1 MSSSKPQPNTPEN
14 SAPKHSAK
22 HSARASR
29 IAAAARWAV
38 LAASALCLLLTG
50 CTATTTGH
58 PAAAADLGR
67 WQPPAILPQHLPDLL
82 LSEHDVNAAAHTTG
96 MAVRTPIPHMWHDED
111 TISNPACLDTYFP
124 AEANAYQGSHWTAMQ
139 GQILDDAT
147 TPGSARHALIQAL
160 ISFRDADSAQ
170 QFFGQAKTRWSGCA
184 NHSLTV
190 VLHSHAPVTWNFGE
204 LRATDTTL
212 TNTQTQASG
221 AGFTCQRALGLANN
235 VIIDTLWC
243 GYDTTSQASDI
254 VDKTTGAISQA

>member
-1 MSSSKPQPNTPEN
+1 MSASRPPAKTPEN
-14 SAPKHSAK
+14 SAPKHSI
-22 HSARASR
+22 RTSR
-29 IAAAARWAV
+29 LTATGRWAI
-38 LAASALCLLLTG
+38 LAATALCLLLTG
-50 CTATTTGH
+50 CTATTTGR

-82 LSEHDVNAAAHTTG
+82 LSENDINSAAHTTG
-96 MAVRTPIPHMWHDED
+96 MAVRTPITHMWHDED

-124 AEANAYQGSHWTAMQ
+124 AEANAYQGTNWTAMQ

-147 TPGSARHALIQAL
+147 TPGSARHALVQAL

-170 QFFGQAKTRWSGCA
+170 QFFSQAKTRWSGCA

-221 AGFTCQRALGLANN
+221 EGFTCQRALGLANN
-235 VIIDTLWC
+235 VIVDTLWC
-243 GYDTTSQASDI
+243 GFDTTSQASDI
-254 VDKTTGAISQA
+254 VAKTTGAISQA